1 MEPNLVPYSPILHR
15 PPLRWPNGAR
25 VALWVVPNIEHYEYL
40 PKFVRTRDP
49 WPRSPHP
56 DILGYTQRDYGNRVG
71 LWRLF
76 EVTDAL
82 NIRCTVS
89 LNMAVLQHFPGDPR
103 RDGGPRLGVHVA
115 RHLQHALSLE
125 LLARRGTRRDGG
137 EQGHPPAP
145 HRSSAARLVQSG
157 DHQHARHVRSGS
169 GMRLRLHG
177 RPVSRRPAVPAERED
192 GKADLDALLGGHQRR
207 DPASPRAGG

>member
-1 MEPNLVPYSPILHR
+1 MEPNLVAYSPILHR

-76 EVTDAL
+76 DVTDAL
-82 NIRCTVS
+82 GIRCTVS
-89 LNMAVLQHFPGDPR
+89 LNMAVLEHFPEI
-103 RDGGPRLGVHVA
+103 LGAMESRGWEYMSHGIYNT
-115 RHLQHALSLE
+115 RYHLE
-125 LLARRGTRRDGG
+125 FLARRGARGDGG

-145 HRSSAARLVQSG
+145 YRPAAARLVQS
-157 DHQHARHVRSGS
+157 RRSPTRS
-169 GMRLRLHG
+169 TRSSSPPNAATTI
-177 RPVSRRPAVPAERED
+177 RPICITTTSRSR
-192 GKADLDALLGGHQRR
+192 
-207 DPASPRAGG
+207 

>member
-1 MEPNLVPYSPILHR
+1 MEPNLVAYSPILHR

-56 DILGYTQRDYGNRVG
+56 DLLGYTQRDYGNRVG

-76 EVTDAL
+76 DVTDAL

-89 LNMAVLQHFPGDPR
+89 LNMAVLEHFPEDPR
-103 RDGGPRLGVHVA
+103 RDGGTRLGVHVA
-115 RHLQHALSLE
+115 RHLQHPLPLE
-125 LLARRGTRRDGG
+125 FLPRRRARGDGG
-137 EQGHPPAP
+137 IQGHPPTPDRTA
-145 HRSSAARLVQSG
+145 AARLVQPG
-157 DHQHARHVRSGS
+157 DHQHARYVRSGS
-169 GMRLRLHG
+169 RVRLRLHG
-177 RPVSRRPAVPAERED
+177 RPVSRRSAVPVECANR
-192 GKADLDALLGGHQRR
+192 KAALDAVFGRL
-207 DPASPRAGG
+207 

>member
-56 DILGYTQRDYGNRVG
+56 DVLGYGARDYGNRVG

-76 EVTDAL
+76 ELTDAFG
-82 NIRCTVS
+82 IRCTVS
-89 LNMAVLQHFPGDPR
+89 LNMTVIQHYPGHPGS
-103 RDGGPRLGVHVA
+103 DGAARLGVHVA
-115 RHLQHALSLE
+115 RHLQHALPLGF
-125 LLARRGTRRDGG
+125 LARRRACGDAGKPRRSI
-137 EQGHPPAP
+137 AP
-145 HRSSAARLVQSG
+145 
-157 DHQHARHVRSGS
+157 
-169 GMRLRLHG
+169 
-177 RPVSRRPAVPAERED
+177 
-192 GKADLDALLGGHQRR
+192 
-207 DPASPRAGG
+207 

>member
-40 PKFVRTRDP
+40 PKFVRARDP

-76 EVTDAL
+76 ELTDAL
-82 NIRCTVS
+82 GIRCTVS
-89 LNMAVLQHFPGDPR
+89 LNMAVLEHFPEILGAMEAR
-103 RDGGPRLGVHVA
+103 NWEYMSHGIYNTRYHWNFSRDEER
-115 RHLQHALSLE
+115 
-125 LLARRGTRRDGG
+125 
-137 EQGHPPAP
+137 
-145 HRSSAARLVQSG
+145 AAMEESK
-157 DHQHARHVRSGS
+157 DIH
-169 GMRLRLHG
+169 
-177 RPVSRRPAVPAERED
+177 
-192 GKADLDALLGGHQRR
+192 
-207 DPASPRAGG
+207 